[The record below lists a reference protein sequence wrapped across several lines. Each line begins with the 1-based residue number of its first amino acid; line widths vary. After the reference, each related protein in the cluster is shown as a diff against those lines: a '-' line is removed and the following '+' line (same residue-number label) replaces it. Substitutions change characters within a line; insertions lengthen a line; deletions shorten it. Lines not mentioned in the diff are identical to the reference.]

1 MNRQFILNTLGPES
15 MEEINTDNILFHL
28 EINQSQEDLRSYNET
43 KLDIADQLRTVRESL
58 KTLGRDEAE
67 QECTEL
73 IEKLAEDRFILAVL
87 GQFKRGKSSLMNA
100 IISEDLLPTGVLPL
114 TSAITI
120 LKYGPVKRL
129 IVNREGFFYPKELP
143 VTSLPDYVTQNGNP
157 DNEKKVKNVAIE
169 LPVSFLRSGIEFVD
183 TPGVGSAISANT
195 ATTYDFLPE
204 CDAVLFVTSVDTPM
218 TSVELDFL
226 KEIKQY
232 VHRIFFVVNK
242 IDLVTE
248 SERNEVLKFVT
259 NTIRKQIETED
270 VKVYPISSRLALEAQ
285 NTGNKNLY
293 EKSELNSLENALAA
307 FLSTEKSA
315 AFLSAVTQKLIRI
328 INREV
333 AAGTVEN
340 NYVANRIQEI
350 QKEKIISIH
359 QDPHDAASAI
369 LTAQKKL
376 SALQQSFEQG
386 QTHKAV
392 KAETSFEVIEKDK
405 AENELTSAQ
414 IEIQSI
420 SDKDMQAG
428 LQESGCPVCTHI
440 TNEVSDF
447 FAHWQYQLAMEENA
461 QDGFASELG
470 FCPMHTWQLLA
481 MSSPQGASIGY
492 AKLFEKIAENL
503 KAAEHKNIH
512 PNFIGNMVH
521 NSKNCRVCELQR
533 RVQNDYISKLAAF
546 INIPDGRNLYQNSE
560 GACLRHLDMLLNS
573 VSSEESRLF
582 LLMHASRGFEM
593 DVEDMR
599 SYVLKRDALRRNLI
613 HSNQESAYRRS
624 VIRFVGNKS
633 VSMPWAEDGEI

>member
-1 MNRQFILNTLGPES
+1 
-15 MEEINTDNILFHL
+15 
-28 EINQSQEDLRSYNET
+28 
-43 KLDIADQLRTVRESL
+43 
-58 KTLGRDEAE
+58 
-67 QECTEL
+67 
-73 IEKLAEDRFILAVL
+73 
-87 GQFKRGKSSLMNA
+87 
-100 IISEDLLPTGVLPL
+100 
-114 TSAITI
+114 
-120 LKYGPVKRL
+120 
-129 IVNREGFFYPKELP
+129 
-143 VTSLPDYVTQNGNP
+143 
-157 DNEKKVKNVAIE
+157 
-169 LPVSFLRSGIEFVD
+169 
-183 TPGVGSAISANT
+183 
-195 ATTYDFLPE
+195 
-204 CDAVLFVTSVDTPM
+204 M

-333 AAGTVEN
+333 AAGIFEN

-376 SALQQSFEQG
+376 LALQRSFEQG
-386 QTHKAV
+386 QTQRSAKA
-392 KAETSFEVIEKDK
+392 ATSYDIIEKDTV
-405 AENELTSAQ
+405 ESEVLPEQ
-414 IEIQSI
+414 IEVQSI
-420 SDKDMQAG
+420 SEKDFQG
-428 LQESGCPVCTHI
+428 DLQESGCPVCTHI
-440 TNEVSDF
+440 TNEVSGF
-447 FAHWQYQLAMEENA
+447 FAHWQYQLSMEEEARN
-461 QDGFASELG
+461 GFASELG

-481 MSSPQGASIGY
+481 MSSPHGASKGY
-492 AKLFEKIAENL
+492 AKLFEKIAEKL
-503 KAAEHKNIH
+503 KVAQHENVPA
-512 PNFIGNMVH
+512 NFVGRMVR
-521 NSKNCRVCELQR
+521 NSDNCRVCEFQR
-533 RVQNDYISKLAAF
+533 RVQKDYIDKLARF
-546 INIPDGRNLYQNSE
+546 INTPDGRNAYQNSE

-582 LLMHASRGFEM
+582 LFMHASRGFEM

-599 SYVLKRDALRRNLI
+599 NYVLKRDALRRNLI

-624 VIRFVGNKS
+624 VIRFVGNRS
-633 VSMPWAEDGEI
+633 VCMPWEEDGEI